1 MRDAEPGHSRDA
13 GQEIPRDEG
22 QVQTA
27 AGVAGSM
34 EPVFPFSSPG
44 SACPFG
50 RAPGEEGG
58 AELAQPDPTEQAL
71 AQPHRT
77 EKALALAQP
86 DPSEKALSQ
95 PDPEEKALSQP
106 HPAEQGTW
114 QQQDNRNTDKPQH
127 KAKS

>member
-34 EPVFPFSSPG
+34 EPVFPFS
-44 SACPFG
+44 
-50 RAPGEEGG
+50 PGEEGG
-58 AELAQPDPTEQAL
+58 AELAQPDPTEKAL
-71 AQPHRT
+71 AQPDRT
-77 EKALALAQP
+77 EKAFALAQP

-106 HPAEQGTW
+106 HPAEQGSW
-114 QQQDNRNTDKPQH
+114 QQQGNHNTDKPQR